1 MDKKSILKLFY
12 DWKIFL
18 IVIVLYFIIE
28 FLTTPA
34 GGFSGFP
41 LKTCP
46 HFGGFAP
53 QAVGGFAPQAECSS
67 VNVVL
72 NLFIYYIV
80 LVIFSIIIKFT
91 YYIFSNLLTN
101 PKK

>member
-28 FLTTPA
+28 FLTTGA

-46 HFGGFAP
+46 HWGGFDNQVSCIRINIA
-53 QAVGGFAPQAECSS
+53 
-67 VNVVL
+67 L
-72 NLFIYYIV
+72 NLFSYYVV
-80 LVIFSIIIKFT
+80 LIIFSIIMK
-91 YYIFSNLLTN
+91 LTCYFISRIIDKTQR
-101 PKK
+101 PS